1 MQLLPRQR
9 DALIYLRNN
18 NPART
23 ILYGGAAGGGKTRLG
38 CIWQIQR
45 RLKYPGTRSLIGRN
59 KLDTLKKTTIAS
71 FFEVARDL
79 NLQANVHFTY
89 NQQSNTI
96 NFFNGS
102 QIVLA
107 DLAYKPSDADYNDLG
122 GLEITDAFIDEA
134 AEVHVKAVSVISS
147 RLRYKLNY
155 FCGVCA
161 GPGLDAG
168 EIIET
173 NDKGKP
179 IKWRCNNCKDI
190 NSGLLPK
197 LLLTSN
203 PAKNYLY
210 NEFYDPWRNNALP
223 PNKAFIQALSSDNI
237 LLPEEYLS
245 ILNELPEVE
254 RKRLLLGD
262 WDYDTSDDRL
272 YLYTELL
279 RAFRDKT
286 DENKDYYITAD
297 IARLGKDRTVI
308 ALWAGLHLQR
318 LDIYNGLR
326 VNEVAEAITKL
337 RLEYNVPLNRVLA
350 DEDGIGGGVC
360 DLTRCRGFV
369 NGSKAIRP
377 HYANLKAD
385 AYYKLGELIDAN
397 AITFNSK
404 YKDLITKELEL
415 VRRTNIGRD
424 GKLTV
429 SSKDDIA
436 KKAGGL
442 SPDVA
447 DAVAMRS
454 YFLLS
459 SNTGRY
465 AIAGNA
471 AKL

>member
-1 MQLLPRQR
+1 MQLLPRQQ
-9 DALIYLRNN
+9 DALVYLRNN
-18 NPART
+18 NAARM

-45 RLKYPGTRSLIGRN
+45 RIKYPGSRSLIGRN

-71 FFEVARDL
+71 FFETAKDMGLLSGTHYV
-79 NLQANVHFTY
+79 Y

-96 NFFNGS
+96 NFYNGS

-122 GLEITDAFIDEA
+122 GLELTDAFIDEA
-134 AEVHVKAVSVISS
+134 AEVHPKAISVISS
-147 RLRYKLNY
+147 RLRYKLTH
-155 FCGVCA
+155 FCGHCA
-161 GPGLDAG
+161 SEGLDAC
-168 EIIET
+168 EVIEQ
-173 NDKGKP
+173 NEQGKA
-179 IKWRCNNCKDI
+179 IKWRCKTCKEV
-190 NSGLLPK
+190 SAGLLPK
-197 LLLTSN
+197 QLLTSN
-203 PAKNYLY
+203 PGKGFLY

-223 PNKAFIQALSSDNI
+223 KERAFIQALSSDNI
-237 LLPEEYLS
+237 LLPNEYLN
-245 ILNELPEVE
+245 ILEQLPEVE

-279 RAFRDKT
+279 RAFRDKS
-286 DENKDYYITAD
+286 DLNNDYYITAD
-297 IARLGKDRTVI
+297 IARMGKDRTVI
-308 ALWAGLHLQR
+308 ALWRGMHLER

-326 VNEVAEAITKL
+326 VNEVADAINKL
-337 RLEYNVPLNRVLA
+337 RHEYNLPLNRILA

-360 DLTRCRGFV
+360 DLIRCRGFV

-377 HYANLKAD
+377 FYANLKAD
-385 AYYKLGELIDAN
+385 AYYKLGELIDNN
-397 AITFNSK
+397 ALSFNPK
-404 YKDLITKELEL
+404 YRDLITKELEL

-447 DAVAMRS
+447 DAIAMRAW
-454 YFLLS
+454 FMLS
-459 SNTGRY
+459 TNTGRY
-465 AIAGNA
+465 AVGGA
-471 AKL
+471 ASR

>member
-1 MQLLPRQR
+1 MQLLPRQQ
-9 DALIYLRNN
+9 DALVYLRNN
-18 NPART
+18 NAARM

-45 RLKYPGTRSLIGRN
+45 RLKYPGSRSLIGRN

-71 FFEVARDL
+71 FFEVARDMGL
-79 NLQANVHFTY
+79 LAGTHYNY

-96 NFFNGS
+96 TFYNGS
-102 QIVLA
+102 VIVLA

-122 GLEITDAFIDEA
+122 GLELTDAFIDEA
-134 AEVHVKAVSVISS
+134 AEVHPKAISVISS
-147 RLRYKLNY
+147 RLRYRLTY
-155 FCGVCA
+155 YCGDCA
-161 GPGLDAG
+161 AEHLDAG
-168 EIIET
+168 EAKEF

-179 IKWRCNNCKDI
+179 VKWICKKCNSVNG
-190 NSGLLPK
+190 GLLPK
-197 LLLTSN
+197 QLLTSN
-203 PAKNYLY
+203 PGKGFLY
-210 NEFYDPWRNNALP
+210 NEFYDPWRNNELP
-223 PNKAFIQALSSDNI
+223 PTRAFIQALSSDNI
-237 LLPEEYLS
+237 LLPDEYLN
-245 ILNELPEVE
+245 ILEQLPEVE

-286 DENKDYYITAD
+286 DAGKDYYITAD

-308 ALWAGLHLQR
+308 ALWCGLHLER
-318 LDIYNGLR
+318 LDIYKGLR
-326 VNEVAEAITKL
+326 VNEIADAITKL
-337 RLEYNVPLNRVLA
+337 RLEYNVPLNKTLA

-360 DLTRCRGFV
+360 DLTRCVGFV

-377 HYANLKAD
+377 FYANLKAD
-385 AYYKLGELIDAN
+385 AYYKLGELIDSN
-397 AITFNSK
+397 AITFNTK
-404 YKDLITKELEL
+404 YKEAITKELEL

-442 SPDVA
+442 SPDIA
-447 DAVAMRS
+447 DALAMRS
-454 YFLLS
+454 YFMLS
-459 SNTGRY
+459 PNTGRY
-465 AIAGNA
+465 AVAGSRR
-471 AKL
+471 